1 MKKKNQ
7 VAKNNEFTEFL
18 LYKSP
23 NGKVKVEIFLHNET
37 VWLTQKRMAKLFDVG
52 VPAINKHLT
61 NIFKSG
67 ELQEESV
74 ISILEITAADGKT
87 YNTKFYNLDAII
99 SVGYRVNSK
108 QAYKGVRSSHLTF
121 TL

>member
-18 LYKSP
+18 LYKFP
-23 NGKVKVEIFLHNET
+23 NGKVKVEIFLHDET
-37 VWLTQKRMAKLFDVG
+37 VWLTQARIAALFNIDRSV
-52 VPAINKHLT
+52 ITKHLR

-67 ELQEESV
+67 ELKESSV
-74 ISILEITAADGKT
+74 CANFAHTAADGKN
-87 YNTKFYNLDAII
+87 YKTKFYNLDAII

-108 QAYKGVRSSHLTF
+108 QATHFRIWKR
-121 TL
+121 